1 MHLEMLSLMIMA
13 VKLWRTAD
21 FLSDNRYGGHLRVVV
36 YIAKPDLYK
45 LGSHQWRSCDYIYEC
60 CR

>member
-1 MHLEMLSLMIMA
+1 MIMA